1 MELQLFTDTYPYGY
15 GEPFLED
22 ELPVLAANFERI
34 VIHPLHKEPGPVR
47 ALPEGV
53 YLDEPLLD
61 FSPTDRK
68 KLLMKGLFNKAPLSL
83 WEYFRGAAFL
93 SKSKTKV
100 FLSYWLLKRSLWK
113 TAAEFVKKTGDQPE
127 ICYFYWGDKTVQI
140 WPAIKRWAPQ
150 YSGVVRLH
158 GSDLFEEVKGFLP
171 FRKEYLSAADLLV
184 PVSQTGAIYLRTH
197 YPYLDPFKVQ
207 PFPLGFS
214 NSTPYQN
221 KLNEE
226 GVFEVVS
233 CSNVIPLKRVH
244 FIARALDRIRVSELT
259 EGKFQ
264 KIRWT
269 HFGNGYSMTQL
280 QKEVLSLKNN
290 ELEVVL
296 AGRKDR
302 AEVLQYYKEHS
313 IDLFVNVSTSEGVPV
328 SIMEA
333 MSFGIP
339 VIATA
344 VGGTPELV
352 VEQAG
357 MTIPPQISSTDLK
370 GYIESYMAKSYEERS
385 KLSLG
390 AYQAWKG
397 QWDAETNAKNFT
409 DYLHSIFKF

>member
-53 YLDEPLLD
+53 YLEEPLLS
-61 FSPTDRK
+61 FSPSDRK

-83 WEYFRGAAFL
+83 WEYFRCAAFQ
-93 SKSKTKV
+93 SKNKTKV
-100 FLSYWLLKRSLWK
+100 FLSYWLLKRSMWK
-113 TAAEFVKKTGDQPE
+113 AARQFVDKTGDKPE

-140 WPAIKRWAPQ
+140 WPAIKRWAPN
-150 YSGVVRLH
+150 YNGVVRLH

-171 FRKEYLSAADLLV
+171 YRKEYLSAADLLV

-214 NSTPYQN
+214 NSTPYEN
-221 KLNEE
+221 RLNESD
-226 GVFEVVS
+226 VFEIVS

-244 FIARALDRIRVSELT
+244 YIARALDRICISALT
-259 EGKFQ
+259 DGKFK

-269 HFGNGYSMTQL
+269 HFGTGYVMTQL
-280 QKEVLSLKNN
+280 QKEVLALKNP

-302 AEVLQYYKEHS
+302 AEVLEHYKTHN
-313 IDLFVNVSTSEGVPV
+313 IDLFINVSSSEGVPV

-339 VIATA
+339 ILATA

-352 VEQAG
+352 TSQAG
-357 MTIPPQISSTDLK
+357 MTIPPQISSSDLR
-370 GYIESYMAKSYEERS
+370 GYVEKFILMSYEERC

-390 AYQAWKG
+390 AYQVWKDH
-397 QWDAETNAKNFT
+397 WDAEANAKKFT
-409 DYLHSIFKF
+409 DHLHSIFKF